1 MMKVKIC
8 GLKEKEHVLCA
19 ANAGAD
25 FIGFMFAPSRRKI
38 SLEKAQ
44 ELSNYVPKHVKK
56 VGIFVNPTE
65 QEVKEAFNL
74 AKLDYVQYHGDEDP
88 AFIETLGFPSIK
100 AFSIRTREDIEKASK
115 YNVDYYL
122 FDAPGTDFAG
132 GSGKVF
138 DWSLLDELSIPRE
151 KIILAGGL
159 KAENVQQAIQQVRPY
174 GVDVSSGVERNGT
187 KSCELI
193 REFIQTVIS
202 TDYNIIKE
210 PLT

>member
-1 MMKVKIC
+1 MTKVKIC

-65 QEVKEAFNL
+65 QEVKEAYNL

-122 FDAPGTDFAG
+122 FDAPRTDFAG

>member
-1 MMKVKIC
+1 MTSVKIC
-8 GLKEKEHVLCA
+8 GLKEKEHILCA
-19 ANAGAD
+19 ANVGAD

-38 SLEKAQ
+38 SLEKAT
-44 ELSNYVPKHVKK
+44 ELSTYVPNHVKK

-88 AFIETLGFPSIK
+88 TFIEKLGYPSIK
-100 AFSIRTREDIEKASK
+100 AFSIRTREDVEKASK

-122 FDAPGTDFAG
+122 FDAPGMDFAG

-138 DWSLLDELSIPRE
+138 DWSLLDELFIPME
-151 KIILAGGL
+151 KVILAGGL
-159 KAENVQQAIQQVRPY
+159 NAGNVQQAIQQIRPF
-174 GVDVSSGVERNGT
+174 GVDVSSGVERNGE

-193 REFIQTVIS
+193 HEFIQAVAS
-202 TDYNIIKE
+202 TK
-210 PLT
+210 TTQ

>member
-1 MMKVKIC
+1 MAKVKIC
-8 GLKEKEHVLCA
+8 GLKEKVHVLCA
-19 ANAGAD
+19 VNAGAD
-25 FIGFMFAPSRRKI
+25 FVGFMFAPSRRRI
-38 SLEKAQ
+38 SLEKAT
-44 ELSNYVPKHVKK
+44 ELSTYVPNHVKK

-74 AKLDYVQYHGDEDP
+74 AKLDYVQYHGNENP
-88 AFIETLGFPSIK
+88 TFIEKLGYPSIK
-100 AFSIRTREDIEKASK
+100 AFSIRTQEDVEKAIK

-151 KIILAGGL
+151 KVILAGGL
-159 KAENVQQAIQQVRPY
+159 NAGNVPQAIQQVRPF
-174 GVDVSSGVERNGT
+174 GVDVSSGVERNGA

-193 REFIQTVIS
+193 REFIQAVAS
-202 TDYNIIKE
+202 TK
-210 PLT
+210 TTQ